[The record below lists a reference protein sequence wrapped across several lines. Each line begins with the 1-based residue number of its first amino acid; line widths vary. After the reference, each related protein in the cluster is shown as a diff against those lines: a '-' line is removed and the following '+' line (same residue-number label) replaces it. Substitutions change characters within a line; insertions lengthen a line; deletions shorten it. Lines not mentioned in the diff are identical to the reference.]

1 MNTVQK
7 FLNKRYSTRNLSDQ
21 EFAKLVPVLA
31 KELTDVDFVPQ
42 YSDQQLQTDWS
53 KLKIWDT
60 NKKEINSTSRTGMK
74 LCEHFFPNFY
84 DIQDRNGNSFRK
96 LWKDASVLQKVLEWN
111 RKCHSTPYLSE
122 LKRGVY
128 FCGGL
133 CKSTMYRP
141 QMAKLITKNCKRV
154 LDPCMGWGG
163 RLLGSVSNG
172 SHYVGFEPN
181 TETFSNIKK
190 MVDFLQIGDRVT
202 LICDDALNMDSYD
215 FPSVDTVI
223 TSPPYFDLEIY
234 SKEQT
239 QSINGRASYDK
250 WVSDFLSP
258 LIYKCTSRLNIG
270 GRSCWNVAKVGKN
283 DMWKSVDSIHSTIG
297 YQKNDEYG
305 VKSSARQVNQ
315 VRSKN
320 RKTVDC
326 TVVYSKEK
334 I

>member
-1 MNTVQK
+1 
-7 FLNKRYSTRNLSDQ
+7 LNKRYSTRSLSDE
-21 EFAKLVPVLA
+21 EFDRLVPVLSE
-31 KELTDVDFVPQ
+31 ELTGINFVPH
-42 YSDQQLQTDWS
+42 YSDQELKQDWS
-53 KLKIWDT
+53 KLKIWST

-84 DIQDRNGNSFRK
+84 DIEDKNGNSFKK
-96 LWKDASVLQKVLEWN
+96 LWSNPTLLQKVLEWN

-141 QMAKLITKNCKRV
+141 QMAKLVTSGCGRV

-163 RLLGSVSNG
+163 RLLGSVASG
-172 SHYVGFEPN
+172 SHYIGFDPN
-181 TETFSNIKK
+181 TETFENIRK
-190 MVDFLQIGDRVT
+190 MVDFLELNDRVT
-202 LICDDALNMDSYD
+202 LICDDALNMNSYD
-215 FPSVDTVI
+215 FDPVDAVL

-239 QSINGRASYDK
+239 QSVYGKDSYEK

-258 LIYKCTSRLNIG
+258 LIVKCTDRIIVG
-270 GRSCWNVAKVGKN
+270 GKSCWNVAKVGKN
-283 DMWKSVDSIHSTIG
+283 DMWKSVEDIHSSIG
-297 YQKNDEYG
+297 YKKLIEYG

-315 VRSKN
+315 IKN
-320 RKTVDC
+320 KNKKTVDC
-326 TVVYSKEK
+326 TIAYYKEK
-334 I
+334 